1 MTAMNNHKKIVSF
14 LLPVLCTFV
23 IHIKAQNGHSGMSP
37 DKPAIHGMLIFGTQT
52 IYASHLPLFH
62 APHNY
67 QVILELELD
76 KAAKEK
82 FIKDQQLHPEYTTY
96 TFEPESFIL
105 ADKINSKGSFKAN
118 LYRGHFERG
127 GVKIADSI
135 SIKIAAVIFF
145 KQFDPAE
152 PRRANA
158 AYFLFGNGKEQFAV
172 HQISNKPDFEQIIQV
187 KTTALSN
194 KTEPVVF
201 SAINSPVG
209 VSSNAITVKISSKAQ
224 PLILLKQLYLEFDDL
239 KE

>member
-1 MTAMNNHKKIVSF
+1 MNNHKKIFSF
-14 LLPVLCTFV
+14 LLPVLCAFA
-23 IHIKAQNGHSGMSP
+23 IDIKAQHGHSSMAP
-37 DKPAIHGMLIFGTQT
+37 DKPSVHGMLIFGTQT

-82 FIKDQQLHPEYTTY
+82 FIKDQQLHPEFTTY
-96 TFEPESFIL
+96 TFEPERFIL
-105 ADKINSKGSFKAN
+105 PDKINSKGSFKAN
-118 LYRGHFERG
+118 LFRGHFERG

-152 PRRANA
+152 SRRANA
-158 AYFLFGNGKEQFAV
+158 VYLLFGNGKEQFAV

-187 KTTALSN
+187 KAAGLSN
-194 KTEPVVF
+194 KPEPVIF
-201 SAINSPVG
+201 SAINNPVG
-209 VSSNAITVKISSKAQ
+209 VSSNTISVKISGKERQ
-224 PLILLKQLYLEFDDL
+224 LILLKQLYLEFDDL
-239 KE
+239 RE

>member
-1 MTAMNNHKKIVSF
+1 MNNHKKIVSF
-14 LLPVLCTFV
+14 LLPVLCAFA
-23 IHIKAQNGHSGMSP
+23 IHTKAQHGHSGMAP
-37 DKPAIHGMLIFGTQT
+37 DKPAVHGMLIFGTQT

-82 FIKDQQLHPEYTTY
+82 FIKDQQLHPEFTTY

-105 ADKINSKGSFKAN
+105 ADKINSKGSFRAN

-135 SIKIAAVIFF
+135 SIKITAVIFF

-187 KTTALSN
+187 KAAGLSN
-194 KTEPVVF
+194 KPETVIF
-201 SAINSPVG
+201 STTNNPAG
-209 VSSNAITVKISSKAQ
+209 VSSNAISVKISGKERQ
-224 PLILLKQLYLEFDDL
+224 LVLLKQLYLEFDDL
-239 KE
+239 RE